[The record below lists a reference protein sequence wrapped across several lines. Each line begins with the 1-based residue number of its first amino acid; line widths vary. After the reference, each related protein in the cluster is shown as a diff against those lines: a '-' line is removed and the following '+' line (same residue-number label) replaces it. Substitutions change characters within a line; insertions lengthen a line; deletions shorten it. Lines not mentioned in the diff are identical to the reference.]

1 MFVLSSSRALVLNDL
16 QSMCFFV
23 SFDVL
28 AILFGKFLHHL
39 KTIVSLSL
47 IFQLYSL
54 NIYLLDFVYEGFSEK
69 V

>member
-1 MFVLSSSRALVLNDL
+1 MFVLSSSRTLVLNDL

-28 AILFGKFLHHL
+28 AILFGNFLHHL

-54 NIYLLDFVYEGFSEK
+54 YIYLLDFVYEGFSEK